1 MSPGTRGEHD
11 VRRVAIP
18 DVEHMVRLEV
28 VRADQVAIERHVV
41 AQQRVG
47 DDTLAAT
54 EIFARVARLQGSSQE
69 TEFKAR

>member
-1 MSPGTRGEHD
+1 
-11 VRRVAIP
+11 
-18 DVEHMVRLEV
+18 MVRLEV

-41 AQQRVG
+41 AQQRVS